1 MNETSKVA
9 IPISIIAIGISIAA
23 LSFSIYTNISLK
35 EKVRPRTFISGDP
48 EAKHPIKYE
57 KTLNE
62 KKLNNTH
69 KNMLDGPLTPTLNSS
84 SNLPKTSIKFSND
97 IHDFGKVDI
106 NTENKYSF
114 TFSNTGTEPLKIS
127 NARGSCGCTV
137 PKWPKEPIMPGQSSL
152 IEVIFRPSKGQAG
165 TKQTKTVTVT
175 ANTDP
180 ENTILKITA
189 LVNKAAE

>member
-1 MNETSKVA
+1 MNEKSKVA
-9 IPISIIAIGISIAA
+9 ISISIIAIGISMAA
-23 LSFSIYTNISLK
+23 LSFSIYNTISLNK
-35 EKVRPRTFISGDP
+35 KVKPKTYITGDP
-48 EAKHPIKYE
+48 EAKHPIKHK
-57 KTLNE
+57 KT
-62 KKLNNTH
+62 LNNTH
-69 KNMLDGPLTPTLNSS
+69 KNMLDGPLTPTMNSS

-97 IHDFGKVDI
+97 IHDFGSVDI

-175 ANTDP
+175 SNTDP
-180 ENTILKITA
+180 ENTVLKISA